1 MGDVPADD
9 YGRPGFTRRFGNSN
23 SSSLGNGLSFWDR
36 DFRSEHYPVGKRQNS
51 TKKNPAG
58 CHVGDSPAG
67 FFLRRSVYVM

>member
-51 TKKNPAG
+51 TKKIRQAVMLVTVLP
-58 CHVGDSPAG
+58 D
-67 FFLRRSVYVM
+67 FF

>member
-23 SSSLGNGLSFWDR
+23 SSSLGSGLSFWDR

-51 TKKNPAG
+51 TIKIRQAVMLVTVLP
-58 CHVGDSPAG
+58 D
-67 FFLRRSVYVM
+67 FF